1 MEFIMYGTLSD
12 TLIGITLILLSTFS
26 GGFGMV
32 LQKRQVNLK
41 SIPDSAEQSAASGSK
56 FSKDPLW
63 ILSILM
69 QAVFPIPLAF
79 LAFMFIGIALAAPLA
94 SASIVFLVLGL
105 IFMLGERLQSKLE
118 YFGLGIL
125 IFGII
130 GIALSGIGGPITLS
144 LFLSNQIN
152 FWILFSI
159 IIALA
164 MTSLILAIKIQK
176 IKLIGLG
183 VLAGCCSA
191 INSILFQLTSLAVLE
206 LSHPLAT
213 LVLVLGI
220 LGVITSIVLYFL
232 VSQEAFKQGQAMKFI
247 PFLYGSMNVL
257 PVFAGLF
264 VFQQSI
270 SNFVFFWVGLLLI
283 IAGVSLLA
291 RVTGE

>member
-1 MEFIMYGTLSD
+1 MYGTLSD
-12 TLIGITLILLSTFS
+12 TLIGISLILLSAFS

-41 SIPDSAEQSAASGSK
+41 STPDSAEQSAASGSK

-79 LAFMFIGIALAAPLA
+79 IAFMFIGIALAQPLA

-105 IFMLGERLQSKLE
+105 TLMLGERLQGKLE
-118 YFGLGIL
+118 YLGLVIL

-130 GIALSGIGGPITLS
+130 GIALSGIGGPITLGQ
-144 LFLSNQIN
+144 LLSTQIN

-164 MTSLILAIKIQK
+164 MTSLILAIKIPK
-176 IKLIGLG
+176 IKLICLG

-191 INSILFQLTSLAVLE
+191 IGSILFQSTSLAILE
-206 LSHPLAT
+206 LSHPSAI

-220 LGVITSIVLYFL
+220 LGFIASIVLYFL
-232 VSQEAFKQGQAMKFI
+232 VSQEAFKQGKAIKFI
-247 PFLYGSMNVL
+247 PSLYGSMNVL
-257 PVFAGLF
+257 AVFAGLF
-264 VFQQSI
+264 VFQQSV
-270 SNFVFFWVGLLLI
+270 SNFIFFWVGLPLI

>member
-1 MEFIMYGTLSD
+1 MYGTLSD
-12 TLIGITLILLSTFS
+12 TLIGISLVLLSAFS

-41 SIPDSAEQSAASGSK
+41 STPDSAEQSATSGSK

-79 LAFMFIGIALAAPLA
+79 IAFMFIGIALAQPLA

-105 IFMLGERLQSKLE
+105 VLMLGERLQSKLE
-118 YFGLGIL
+118 YLGLVIL
-125 IFGII
+125 TFGII
-130 GIALSGIGGPITLS
+130 GIALSGISGPITLDQFVS
-144 LFLSNQIN
+144 TQIN

-159 IIALA
+159 ILALA
-164 MTSLILAIKIQK
+164 MTSLILSIKIQK
-176 IKLIGLG
+176 IKLICLGL
-183 VLAGCCSA
+183 LAGGCSA
-191 INSILFQLTSLAVLE
+191 INSILFQSTSMAILE
-206 LSHPLAT
+206 LSHPSAI

-220 LGVITSIVLYFL
+220 IGVIVSIVLYFL
-232 VSQEAFKQGQAMKFI
+232 VSQEAFKQGQAIKFI
-247 PFLYGSMNVL
+247 PSLYGSMNVL
-257 PVFAGLF
+257 AVFAGLF

-270 SNFVFFWVGLLLI
+270 SNLVFFWVGLLLV

>member
-1 MEFIMYGTLSD
+1 
-12 TLIGITLILLSTFS
+12 
-26 GGFGMV
+26 MV

-41 SIPDSAEQSAASGSK
+41 STPDSAEQSTASGSK
-56 FSKDPLW
+56 FSKDPIW

-79 LAFMFIGIALAAPLA
+79 LAFMFIGIALAQPLA

-105 IFMLGERLQSKLE
+105 MLMLGERLKSKLE
-118 YFGLGIL
+118 YLGLVIL
-125 IFGII
+125 TFGII
-130 GIALSGIGGPITLS
+130 GIALSGIGGPITLG
-144 LFLSNQIN
+144 LFLSTQIN

-164 MTSLILAIKIQK
+164 MTSLILAIKIPK
-176 IKLIGLG
+176 IKLICLG

-191 INSILFQLTSLAVLE
+191 VGSVLFQSTSLAILE
-206 LSHPLAT
+206 LSHPSAI

-220 LGVITSIVLYFL
+220 LGVIASIVLYFL
-232 VSQEAFKQGQAMKFI
+232 VSQEAFKQGKAIKFI
-247 PFLYGSMNVL
+247 PSLYGSMNVL
-257 PVFAGLF
+257 AVFAGLF

-270 SNFVFFWVGLLLI
+270 SNFIFFWVGLPLI